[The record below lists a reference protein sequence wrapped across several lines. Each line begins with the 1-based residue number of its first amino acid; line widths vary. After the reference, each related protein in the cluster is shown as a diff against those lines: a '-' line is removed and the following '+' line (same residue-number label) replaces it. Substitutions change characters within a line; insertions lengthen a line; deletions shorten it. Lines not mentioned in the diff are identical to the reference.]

1 MLVSCL
7 VCFCFK
13 LTEMLECHPVGWS
26 LDSGDQ
32 VLTLGISNL
41 PTVASCIEM
50 VSLLDAFIKT
60 LLDTQV
66 KQPVATKK
74 TPLPTL
80 RDKGISIMNTRRGTE
95 NPAPLV

>member
-1 MLVSCL
+1 
-7 VCFCFK
+7 
-13 LTEMLECHPVGWS
+13 
-26 LDSGDQ
+26 
-32 VLTLGISNL
+32 
-41 PTVASCIEM
+41 M